1 MMCKDIS
8 IQGRVTSGVRLM
20 NLSEGEFVASIAK
33 VRESSGQ
40 IEEELPE
47 TKKKKRYKDYGDK
60 TDTRS
65 KYCKDN

>member
-1 MMCKDIS
+1 M
-8 IQGRVTSGVRLM
+8 TSGVRLM

-47 TKKKKRYKDYGDK
+47 NKEEETV
-60 TDTRS
+60 
-65 KYCKDN
+65 